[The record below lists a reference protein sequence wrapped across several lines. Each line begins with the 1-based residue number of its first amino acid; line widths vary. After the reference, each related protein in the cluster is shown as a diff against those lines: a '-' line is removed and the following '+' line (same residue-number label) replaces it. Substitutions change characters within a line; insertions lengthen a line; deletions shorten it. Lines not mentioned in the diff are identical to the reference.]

1 MASIGIFGAGYVGLV
16 TGACFAEL
24 GHEVV
29 VRDVVPERIEALR
42 RGEVPIY
49 EPGLEELLERNAERL
64 DFTLD
69 VGEAVAG
76 AEFLYI
82 CVGTPPTYS
91 GDADLSA
98 VWTVIDELQAT
109 ATAPRAVAVMKSTVP
124 VGTGENVRAALDARG
139 LEHVGYVSNPE
150 FTAEGTAVRDFMR
163 PDRVVVGSFEEADG
177 DAVAALH
184 AGIDAQVVR
193 MDVASAEMVKLASN
207 AFLMTR
213 ISFINEIANVCE
225 ATGADVVKVAEAV
238 GLDRRLG
245 PHFLRAGI
253 GYGGSCLKGSESVL
267 VREVGLTRLTTLEE
281 LFGHFAESGTPA
293 AAAVEPR
300 ELEVLSWRPGR
311 PVPEFLPVAAVT
323 RRPVAGDVL
332 EVRTKMGR
340 RVVCTLDHPFVVS
353 RADGRAPIVKLASE
367 LRTDDWLPI
376 AQGAPDSK
384 REEGNPLDVL
394 ADLSASEV
402 QVSDVIVRTQ
412 GKALAEIG
420 AATVRTR
427 IEPLGHPRGA
437 VARSHDIVRSG
448 ALRLHEAEAV
458 GLDVE
463 DATVGTARNG
473 TYVPTSIQIDERFWR
488 VAGLYG
494 AEGHLG
500 VDGRRH
506 RLRWSFHPTDE
517 TALVEEVARFWE
529 ELGVKASVWR
539 GTTSMSVSVSSRLL
553 ADWWVG
559 TLGLGASCY
568 DQRVPD
574 IIWSRSEK
582 EKRAF
587 LGGLWH
593 GDGSWS
599 YVAGGP
605 SVVLEYGTVSRELA
619 DGVLRLLGELDIVAR
634 LKVGRTAKSKVDT
647 YWLVVS
653 GADQVERLLD
663 LVSVDDRVLIENALA
678 RQAKRIA
685 PTGYRREAGNAA
697 WVRVTDVRQRSF
709 VGRVYSLEVPAS
721 GTFVTTGG
729 LVVHNCFPK
738 DSLALKQLAANSGYH
753 FQLLNAVIEVN
764 ELQKRRVIA
773 KLEKH
778 LGKLRGKRVALLGL
792 AFKPHTDD
800 MREAP
805 SLVLASRLLAEGA
818 EVRCWDPVADA
829 TGLLKGFVRCDAPL
843 EAADDADAVVI
854 VTEWPELRGLD
865 LDELKAVMRTPVLV
879 DGRNFLEP
887 DAVRAA
893 GLVYE
898 GIGRMGQSS
907 FAALP
912 ETSEPAA
919 PDLTS

>member
-29 VRDVVPERIEALR
+29 VRDVVPDRIDALR

-49 EPGLEELLERNAERL
+49 EPGLEELLERNSERVH
-64 DFTLD
+64 FTLD
-69 VGEAVAG
+69 VGEAVAN
-76 AEFLYI
+76 AEFIYI

-109 ATAPRAVAVMKSTVP
+109 ATATAPRVVAVMKSTVP
-124 VGTGENVRAALDARG
+124 VGTGEKVRAALDGRG
-139 LEHVGYVSNPE
+139 LKHVAYVSNPE

-163 PDRVVVGSFEEADG
+163 PDRVVVGSFDEADG

-184 AGIDAQVVR
+184 AGIDAQVVH

-253 GYGGSCLKGSESVL
+253 GYGGS
-267 VREVGLTRLTTLEE
+267 
-281 LFGHFAESGTPA
+281 
-293 AAAVEPR
+293 
-300 ELEVLSWRPGR
+300 
-311 PVPEFLPVAAVT
+311 
-323 RRPVAGDVL
+323 
-332 EVRTKMGR
+332 
-340 RVVCTLDHPFVVS
+340 
-353 RADGRAPIVKLASE
+353 
-367 LRTDDWLPI
+367 
-376 AQGAPDSK
+376 
-384 REEGNPLDVL
+384 
-394 ADLSASEV
+394 
-402 QVSDVIVRTQ
+402 
-412 GKALAEIG
+412 
-420 AATVRTR
+420 
-427 IEPLGHPRGA
+427 
-437 VARSHDIVRSG
+437 
-448 ALRLHEAEAV
+448 
-458 GLDVE
+458 
-463 DATVGTARNG
+463 
-473 TYVPTSIQIDERFWR
+473 
-488 VAGLYG
+488 
-494 AEGHLG
+494 
-500 VDGRRH
+500 
-506 RLRWSFHPTDE
+506 
-517 TALVEEVARFWE
+517 
-529 ELGVKASVWR
+529 
-539 GTTSMSVSVSSRLL
+539 
-553 ADWWVG
+553 
-559 TLGLGASCY
+559 
-568 DQRVPD
+568 
-574 IIWSRSEK
+574 
-582 EKRAF
+582 
-587 LGGLWH
+587 
-593 GDGSWS
+593 
-599 YVAGGP
+599 
-605 SVVLEYGTVSRELA
+605 
-619 DGVLRLLGELDIVAR
+619 
-634 LKVGRTAKSKVDT
+634 
-647 YWLVVS
+647 
-653 GADQVERLLD
+653 
-663 LVSVDDRVLIENALA
+663 
-678 RQAKRIA
+678 
-685 PTGYRREAGNAA
+685 
-697 WVRVTDVRQRSF
+697 
-709 VGRVYSLEVPAS
+709 
-721 GTFVTTGG
+721 
-729 LVVHNCFPK
+729 CFPK

-829 TGLLKGFVRCDAPL
+829 TGLLKGFVRSDTPL

-865 LDELKAVMRTPVLV
+865 LDELKAAMRTPVLV

-919 PDLTS
+919 SDLTS